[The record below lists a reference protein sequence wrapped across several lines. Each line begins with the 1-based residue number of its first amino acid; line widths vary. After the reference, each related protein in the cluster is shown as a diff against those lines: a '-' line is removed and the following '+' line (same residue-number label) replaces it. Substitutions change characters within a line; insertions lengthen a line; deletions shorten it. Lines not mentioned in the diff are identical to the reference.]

1 MWRSIG
7 KRAEET
13 EPLRIWTMAIEVLDL
28 PKTDSYVEVAILDGG
43 GMIGSSKIMHAEW
56 PDDRDVP
63 MSCWVFYIHHPKSGK
78 KVVWDVGIS
87 AVFAPSF
94 VSVINMKDREDY
106 GAATQRIFYGP
117 ARGFGPKNDL
127 PTQLE
132 KRRGVKGSEIDAVLF
147 SHAHW

>member
-1 MWRSIG
+1 MTLRGFELGILRLVGWWGRGAFIPRPTVWRSISG
-7 KRAEET
+7 RRKPKLFEFG
-13 EPLRIWTMAIEVLDL
+13 TMAIEVLDL

-87 AVFAPSF
+87 AVFS
-94 VSVINMKDREDY
+94 S
-106 GAATQRIFYGP
+106 IF
-117 ARGFGPKNDL
+117 RLRD
-127 PTQLE
+127 
-132 KRRGVKGSEIDAVLF
+132 
-147 SHAHW
+147 